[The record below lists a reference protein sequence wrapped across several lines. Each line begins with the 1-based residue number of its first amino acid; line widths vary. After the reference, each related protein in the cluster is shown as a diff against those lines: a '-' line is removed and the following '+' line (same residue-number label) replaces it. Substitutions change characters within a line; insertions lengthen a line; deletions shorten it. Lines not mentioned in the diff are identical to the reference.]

1 MKRIVLERLTLRNF
15 KGVKELV
22 LAVNGGDADVYGDNA
37 TGKTTVFDG
46 FVWLLF
52 GKDSQ
57 NKADFEI
64 KGLDGAGKVLQHKL
78 EHEVEGVFLIDGRRR
93 TFRRVFSEKWTKK
106 RGAATDAFEGHE
118 TNYFIDGVPVKKG
131 EYTAEVDS
139 LIKEDLFKLLTSPSY
154 FNEQLKKEDRR
165 KTLLEVCGD
174 LTDAEVIHGNK
185 ELASLPG
192 ILSGRD
198 LDSHKKVIS
207 SRCSVINKE
216 IKELPVRI
224 SEVQRQMPD
233 VAELDEELLK
243 EDIAILRSR
252 VESCEAELSRILSGG
267 EVAVQEKR
275 LREIEGEL
283 ISIKSRMHSDVLDK
297 LALKR
302 DEVNRMHIEVN
313 RYRREIEDKQQRIQH
328 NERLAAGRQQEA
340 DRLRTEFAELKGLVF
355 EHPEGHD
362 SHCSACG
369 QSLPEDQVKAAHD
382 KAEADFNRR
391 LAERKERINAS
402 GKAAVAEALKFEQE
416 IVRFQGDIENLKSAL
431 QLLQVELSA
440 AEAELT
446 DLRAGVKDPADDPA
460 YASKQ
465 AEAVAVQQQIRE
477 LKASSDDAA
486 AAVRK
491 SILFQRSEIAGMESD
506 LAKFDGIRRAEL
518 RVTELENQER
528 DLAAEYERLQHEL
541 FLCEEFTK
549 TKVSMLDA
557 KINSKFKLARFRL
570 FEEQINGGIKEVC
583 DTLYKGVPYDGG
595 LNNAAR
601 INVGLDIIN
610 TLGEHYG
617 FSAPIFI
624 DNAEGVTKLVKTEGQ
639 MIQLIVPPSFEKLP
653 DEVQAHLVSTHG
665 SEDNAKKNWIKRN
678 STLRVE
684 TAQQIQEA
692 I

>member
-1 MKRIVLERLTLRNF
+1 MKRIVLERLTLNNF
-15 KGVKELV
+15 KGIKNLV
-22 LAVNGGDADVYGDNA
+22 LASNGGDADVYGDNA
-37 TGKTTVFDG
+37 TGKTTMFDG

-64 KGLDGAGKVLQHKL
+64 KGLDGAGKVLQHRL

-93 TFRRVFSEKWTKK
+93 TFRRIFKEDWTKK
-106 RGAATDAFEGHE
+106 RGSVTDEFTGH
-118 TNYFIDGVPVKKG
+118 TTTYFLDGVPVKKG

-139 LIKEDLFKLLTSPSY
+139 IIKEDLFKLLTSPSY

-174 LTDAEVIHGNK
+174 LTEAEVIHGNK

-192 ILSGRD
+192 ILGDRN
-198 LDSHKKVIS
+198 LESHKKVIS
-207 SRCSVINKE
+207 SRCTVINKE

-233 VAELDEELLK
+233 VAELDDEELLK
-243 EDIAILRSR
+243 EDIAILRNR
-252 VESCEAELSRILSGG
+252 VESGDAELSRILSGG
-267 EVAVQEKR
+267 EVAVKEKR
-275 LREIEGEL
+275 LREIESEL
-283 ISIKSRMHSDVLDK
+283 IDIKSRMHSDVLDK

-302 DEVNRMHIEVN
+302 DEVNRIHIEVD
-313 RYRREIEDKQQRIQH
+313 RYRREIEDKQQRIQQ
-328 NERLAAGRQQEA
+328 NERSTVNRRQEA
-340 DRLRTEFAELKGLVF
+340 ERLRTEFAELKGLVF

-362 SHCSACG
+362 AHCSACG

-382 KAEADFNRR
+382 KAEADFNRK

-402 GKAAVAEALKFEQE
+402 GKAAVADAQKFEE
-416 IVRFQGDIENLKSAL
+416 DTAR
-431 QLLQVELSA
+431 LQVEIETLNSTLQVLQT
-440 AEAELT
+440 ELT
-446 DLRAGVKDPADDPA
+446 GADNELNELRMGVKDPTTDPD
-460 YASKQ
+460 YAKKQ
-465 AEAVAVQQQIRE
+465 AEATQVKQQIEVLRTSGE
-477 LKASSDDAA
+477 EAA
-486 AAVRK
+486 ATTRFVIRQ
-491 SILFQRSEIAGMESD
+491 QRAEIEEMERD
-506 LAKFDGIRRAEL
+506 LAKFDSVRRAQM
-518 RVTELENQER
+518 RVMELEKQER
-528 DLAAEYERLQHEL
+528 ELAAEYERLQHEL

-570 FEEQINGGIKEVC
+570 FEDQINGGIKEVC

-617 FSAPIFI
+617 FSAPIFV
-624 DNAEGVTKLVKTEGQ
+624 DNAEAVTRLIDTDAQVIRLV
-639 MIQLIVPPSFEKLP
+639 VS
-653 DEVQAHLVSTHG
+653 EV
-665 SEDNAKKNWIKRN
+665 DKK
-678 STLRVE
+678 LRVE
-684 TAQQIQEA
+684 TAAMQEA

>member
-22 LAVNGGDADVYGDNA
+22 LAVNGGDADVFGDNA
-37 TGKTTVFDG
+37 TGKTTVFDA

-93 TFRRVFSEKWTKK
+93 SFRRVYSEKWTKK
-106 RGAATDAFEGHE
+106 HGSATDAFEGHE
-118 TNYFIDGVPVKKG
+118 TTYFLDGVPVKKG

-139 LIKEDLFKLLTSPSY
+139 VIKEELFKLLTSPSY
-154 FNEQLKKEDRR
+154 FNEVLKKEDRR
-165 KTLLEVCGD
+165 KVLLEVCGD

-185 ELASLPG
+185 DLAPLPG
-192 ILSGRD
+192 ILGGRD
-198 LDSHKKVIS
+198 LESHKKVIT

-233 VAELDEELLK
+233 IAELDEELLK

-252 VESCEAELSRILSGG
+252 VEVGEAELTRILSGG
-267 EVAVQEKR
+267 EVAVKEKR
-275 LREIEGEL
+275 LREIEAEL
-283 ISIKSRMHSDVLDK
+283 ISIKGQLHSDVLDK
-297 LALKR
+297 VALKR
-302 DEVNRMHIEVN
+302 DAVNQMHIEVN
-313 RYRREIEDKQQRIQH
+313 RYRRDIEDKQQRIQQ
-328 NERLAAGRQQEA
+328 NERQAAGRRQEA
-340 DRLRTEFAELKGLVF
+340 DRLRAEFAELKGLTF
-355 EHPEGHD
+355 EPAGEHD
-362 SHCSACG
+362 AHCSACG

-391 LAERKERINAS
+391 LAEQKERINAS
-402 GKAAVAEALKFEQE
+402 GKAAVAAAQQYEQE
-416 IVRFQGDIENLKSAL
+416 NIRFHEEIENLKSAL
-431 QLLQVELSA
+431 ILLQSELTA
-440 AEAELT
+440 AEDELT
-446 DLRAGVKDPADDPA
+446 DLRAGVKDPAADPT

-465 AEAVAVQQQIRE
+465 AEAAAVQLQIRE
-477 LKASSDDAA
+477 LRASTDDSAA
-486 AAVRK
+486 AARTE
-491 SILFQRSEIAGMESD
+491 IRRLRSEIEEMERD
-506 LAKFDGIRRAEL
+506 LAKFEGVRRAQQ
-518 RVTELENQER
+518 RVEELENQER
-528 DLAAEYERLQHEL
+528 ELASEYERLQHEL

-570 FEEQINGGIKEVC
+570 FEDQINGGIKEVC

-617 FSAPIFI
+617 FSAPIFV
-624 DNAEGVTKLVKTEGQ
+624 DNAEAVTKLIGTDAQV
-639 MIQLIVPPSFEKLP
+639 IRLVVSEK
-653 DEVQAHLVSTHG
+653 D
-665 SEDNAKKNWIKRN
+665 KK
-678 STLRVE
+678 LRIE
-684 TAQQIQEA
+684 TAAIQEA

>member
-1 MKRIVLERLTLRNF
+1 MKRIVLERLTLNNF
-15 KGVKELV
+15 KGIKNLV
-22 LAVNGGDADVYGDNA
+22 LAANGGDADVYGDNA
-37 TGKTTVFDG
+37 TGKTTMFDG

-78 EHEVEGVFLIDGRRR
+78 EHEVEGVFIIDGRRR
-93 TFRRVFSEKWTKK
+93 TFRRVFKEDWTKK
-106 RGAATDAFEGHE
+106 RGSVTDEFTGH
-118 TNYFIDGVPVKKG
+118 TTTYFLDGVPVKKG

-139 LIKEDLFKLLTSPSY
+139 IIKEDLFKLLTSPSY

-192 ILSGRD
+192 ILGDRN
-198 LDSHKKVIS
+198 LESHKKVIS
-207 SRCSVINKE
+207 SRCTVINKE

-233 VAELDEELLK
+233 VAELDDEELLK
-243 EDIAILRSR
+243 EDIAILRNR
-252 VESCEAELSRILSGG
+252 VESGDAELSRILSGG
-267 EVAVQEKR
+267 EVAVKEKR
-275 LREIEGEL
+275 LREIESEL
-283 ISIKSRMHSDVLDK
+283 IDIKSRMHSDVLDK

-302 DEVNRMHIEVN
+302 DEVNRIHIEVN
-313 RYRREIEDKQQRIQH
+313 RYRREIEDKQQRIQQ
-328 NERLAAGRQQEA
+328 NERSTVNRRQEA
-340 DRLRTEFAELKGLVF
+340 ERLRTEFAELKGFVF

-362 SHCSACG
+362 AHCSVCG

-382 KAEADFNRR
+382 KAEADFNRK

-402 GKAAVAEALKFEQE
+402 GKAAVADAQKFEE
-416 IVRFQGDIENLKSAL
+416 DTAR
-431 QLLQVELSA
+431 LQVEIETLNSTLQVLQT
-440 AEAELT
+440 ELT
-446 DLRAGVKDPADDPA
+446 GADNELNELRMGVKDPTTDPE
-460 YASKQ
+460 YAKKQ
-465 AEAVAVQQQIRE
+465 AEAAEVQQQIRE
-477 LKASSDDAA
+477 LKSSSDDAA
-486 AAVRK
+486 ATVRK
-491 SILFQRSEIAGMESD
+491 SLLFQRSEIAGMESD
-506 LAKFDGIRRAEL
+506 LAKFDGVRRAQQ
-518 RVTELENQER
+518 RVAELEDQER
-528 DLAAEYERLQHEL
+528 ELAAEYERLQHEL

-617 FSAPIFI
+617 FSAPIFV
-624 DNAEGVTKLVKTEGQ
+624 DNAEAVTRLIDTDAQVIRLVVSEVDKKLR
-639 MIQLIVPPSFEKLP
+639 I
-653 DEVQAHLVSTHG
+653 
-665 SEDNAKKNWIKRN
+665 
-678 STLRVE
+678 E
-684 TAQQIQEA
+684 TAATQEA

>member
-22 LAVNGGDADVYGDNA
+22 LAVNGGDADVLGDNA

-64 KGLDGAGKVLQHKL
+64 KGLDSTGKVLQHKL

-93 TFRRVFSEKWTKK
+93 SFRRVYSEKWTKK
-106 RGAATDAFEGHE
+106 RGSATDAFEGHE
-118 TNYFIDGVPVKKG
+118 TTYFLDGVPVKKG

-139 LIKEDLFKLLTSPSY
+139 VIKEELFKLLTSPSY
-154 FNEQLKKEDRR
+154 FNEVLKKEDRR
-165 KTLLEVCGD
+165 KVLLEVCGD

-185 ELASLPG
+185 ELAPLPG
-192 ILSGRD
+192 ILGGRD
-198 LDSHKKVIS
+198 LDSHKKVIT
-207 SRCSVINKE
+207 SRCTVINKE

-233 VAELDEELLK
+233 IAELDEELLK
-243 EDIAILRSR
+243 EDIAILRNR
-252 VESCEAELSRILSGG
+252 VEAGEAELTRILSGG
-267 EVAVQEKR
+267 EVAVKEKR

-283 ISIKSRMHSDVLDK
+283 ISIKGQLQSDVLDK
-297 LALKR
+297 VALKR
-302 DEVNRMHIEVN
+302 DAVNQMHIEIN
-313 RYRREIEDKQQRIQH
+313 RYRRDIEDKQQRIQQ
-328 NERLAAGRQQEA
+328 NERQAAGRRQEA
-340 DRLRTEFAELKGLVF
+340 DRLRAEFAELKSLTF
-355 EHPEGHD
+355 EPAGEHD
-362 SHCSACG
+362 AHCSACG

-391 LAERKERINAS
+391 LAEQKERINAS
-402 GKAAVAEALKFEQE
+402 GKAAVAAAQQYEHEN
-416 IVRFQGDIENLKSAL
+416 IRFHEEIENLKSAL
-431 QLLQVELSA
+431 TLLQSELTA
-440 AEAELT
+440 AEDELT
-446 DLRAGVKDPADDPA
+446 DLRAGVKDPAADPN

-465 AEAVAVQQQIRE
+465 AEAATVQQQIRV
-477 LKASSDDAA
+477 LKASSDDSAA
-486 AAVRK
+486 AARAD
-491 SILFQRSEIAGMESD
+491 IRRLRSEIEEMERD
-506 LAKFDGIRRAEL
+506 LAKFEGVRRAQQ
-518 RVTELENQER
+518 RVKELEDQER
-528 DLAAEYERLQHEL
+528 ELAAEYERLQHEL

-570 FEEQINGGIKEVC
+570 FEDQINGGIKEVC

-617 FSAPIFI
+617 FSAPIFV
-624 DNAEGVTKLVKTEGQ
+624 DNAEAVTKLIGTDAQV
-639 MIQLIVPPSFEKLP
+639 IRLVVSEK
-653 DEVQAHLVSTHG
+653 D
-665 SEDNAKKNWIKRN
+665 KK
-678 STLRVE
+678 LRIE
-684 TAQQIQEA
+684 TAAIQEA

>member
-1 MKRIVLERLTLRNF
+1 MSRIDLERLTLRNF
-15 KGVKELV
+15 KGIREFV

-37 TGKTTVFDG
+37 TGKTTIFDG
-46 FVWLLF
+46 FTWLFF

-57 NKADFEI
+57 NKTDFEI

-106 RGAATDAFEGHE
+106 RGSATDAFEGHE
-118 TNYFIDGVPVKKG
+118 TNYFLDGVPVKKG

-165 KTLLEVCGD
+165 KVLLEVCGD

-185 ELASLPG
+185 ELAPLPG
-192 ILSGRD
+192 ILGGRD

-207 SRCSVINKE
+207 SRCTVINRE

-252 VESCEAELSRILSGG
+252 VETGEAELTRILSGG
-267 EVAVQEKR
+267 EVAVKEKR

-283 ISIKSRMHSDVLDK
+283 ISIKGQLQSDALDK
-297 LALKR
+297 VAVKR
-302 DEVNRMHIEVN
+302 DAVNQMHIEVN
-313 RYRREIEDKQQRIQH
+313 RYRRDIEDKQQRIQN
-328 NERLAAGRQQEA
+328 NERLAAGRRQEA
-340 DRLRTEFAELKGLVF
+340 NRLRAEFSELKGIVF
-355 EHPEGHD
+355 EHPEGHEAN
-362 SHCSACG
+362 CPACG

-391 LAERKERINAS
+391 LAECKERINAS
-402 GKAAVAEALKFEQE
+402 GKAAVAEAQKFEQE
-416 IVRFQGDIENLKSAL
+416 IVRLNGEIESLKNAL
-431 QLLQVELSA
+431 QLLQTEMTD

-446 DLRAGVKDPADDPA
+446 DLRSGVKDPATNPG

-465 AEAVAVQQQIRE
+465 AEAATVQQQIND

-486 AAVRK
+486 TAVRQ
-491 SILFQRSEIAGMESD
+491 SILLQRSEIAGMESD
-506 LAKFDGIRRAEL
+506 LAKFDGVRRAQQ

-528 DLAAEYERLQHEL
+528 ELAAEYERLQHEL

-570 FEEQINGGIKEVC
+570 FEDQINGGIKEVC
-583 DTLYKGVPYDGG
+583 DTLYKGVPYDSG

-617 FSAPIFI
+617 FSAPIFV
-624 DNAEGVTKLVKTEGQ
+624 DNAEAVTKLIGTDAQVIRLVVSEADK
-639 MIQLIVPPSFEKLP
+639 KLR
-653 DEVQAHLVSTHG
+653 
-665 SEDNAKKNWIKRN
+665 I
-678 STLRVE
+678 E
-684 TAQQIQEA
+684 TAAIQEA

>member
-1 MKRIVLERLTLRNF
+1 MKRINLERLTLRNF
-15 KGVKELV
+15 KGIKELV
-22 LAVNGGDADVYGDNA
+22 LAINGGDADVYGDNA

-64 KGLDGAGKVLQHKL
+64 KGLDGAGKVLRHKL

-106 RGAATDAFEGHE
+106 RGSATDAFEGHE
-118 TNYFIDGVPVKKG
+118 TNYFLDGVPVKKG

-139 LIKEDLFKLLTSPSY
+139 LIKEELFKLLTSPSY
-154 FNEQLKKEDRR
+154 FNEQMKKEDRR

-185 ELASLPG
+185 KLAPLPG
-192 ILSGRD
+192 ILNGRD

-207 SRCSVINKE
+207 SRCAVINRE

-233 VAELDEELLK
+233 VSELDEDSLK
-243 EDIAILRSR
+243 EDMAVLRNR
-252 VESCEAELSRILSGG
+252 VVSGEAELSRILSGG
-267 EVAVQEKR
+267 EVAVKEKR

-283 ISIKSRMHSDVLDK
+283 IAIKSRMQSDVLDK
-297 LALKR
+297 VALKR
-302 DEVNRMHIEVN
+302 DAVNQMHMEVNK
-313 RYRREIEDKQQRIQH
+313 YRRDIEDKQQRIQN
-328 NERLAAGRQQEA
+328 NERLAAGRRQEA
-340 DRLRTEFAELKGLVF
+340 ERLRAEFAELKGLTF
-355 EHPEGHD
+355 EPAGDHD
-362 SHCSACG
+362 AHCSACG

-382 KAEADFNRR
+382 KAEVFFNRR

-402 GKAAVAEALKFEQE
+402 GKAAVAEAQKFEQE
-416 IVRFQGDIENLKSAL
+416 IVRFSGEVESLKSAL
-431 QLLQVELSA
+431 QLLQAELTD

-446 DLRAGVKDPADDPA
+446 DLRAGVKDPAADPD
-460 YASKQ
+460 YANKQ
-465 AEAVAVQQQIRE
+465 AEAATVQQQISD
-477 LKASSDDAA
+477 LKASSNDAA
-486 AAVRK
+486 AAVR
-491 SILFQRSEIAGMESD
+491 SDIRQQRSEIEEMERD
-506 LAKFDGIRRAEL
+506 LAKFDGVRRAQL

-528 DLAAEYERLQHEL
+528 ELAGEYERLQHEL

-570 FEEQINGGIKEVC
+570 FEDQINGGIKEVC

-617 FSAPIFI
+617 FSAPIFV
-624 DNAEGVTKLVKTEGQ
+624 DNAEAVTKLIGTDAQVIRLVVSEADK
-639 MIQLIVPPSFEKLP
+639 KLR
-653 DEVQAHLVSTHG
+653 
-665 SEDNAKKNWIKRN
+665 I
-678 STLRVE
+678 E
-684 TAQQIQEA
+684 TAAIQEA

>member
-15 KGVKELV
+15 KGIKELV
-22 LAVNGGDADVYGDNA
+22 LAANGGDADVYGDNA
-37 TGKTTVFDG
+37 TGKTTMFDG

-93 TFRRVFSEKWTKK
+93 TFRRVFTEKWTKK
-106 RGAATDAFEGHE
+106 RGSATDAFEGHE

-139 LIKEDLFKLLTSPSY
+139 IIKEDLFKLLTSPSY
-154 FNEQLKKEDRR
+154 FNEQLKKEERR

-174 LTDAEVIHGNK
+174 LTEAEVIHGNK

-192 ILSGRD
+192 ILGDRD
-198 LDSHKKVIS
+198 LESHKKIIS
-207 SRCSVINKE
+207 SRCAVINKQ

-233 VAELDEELLK
+233 VVELDEELLK
-243 EDIAILRSR
+243 EDIAMLRRR
-252 VESCEAELSRILSGG
+252 VESSEAELSRILSGG

-275 LREIEGEL
+275 LREIEGVL
-283 ISIKSRMHSDVLDK
+283 IDFKSRMQSNVLDK

-302 DEVNRMHIEVN
+302 DEVNRMHNELDK
-313 RYRREIEDKQQRIQH
+313 YRRTVEDKEQRIKQ
-328 NERLAAGRQQEA
+328 NERLVADRLQEA
-340 DRLRTEFAELKGLVF
+340 DRLRTVFAELKSLTF
-355 EHPEGHD
+355 EHPEDHD
-362 SHCSACG
+362 ANCPACG
-369 QSLPEDQVKAAHD
+369 QSLPEDQIKAAHD
-382 KAEADFNRR
+382 KAEAEFNRR
-391 LAERKERINAS
+391 LAERKERINNS
-402 GKAAVAEALKFEQE
+402 GKAAVAEAQKFEQE
-416 IVRFQGDIENLKSAL
+416 IIRLREEIEGLNSTLKTLQAAVASADD
-431 QLLQVELSA
+431 QLTV
-440 AEAELT
+440 
-446 DLRAGVKDPADDPA
+446 LRTGVKDPATDPE
-460 YASKQ
+460 YAKKQ
-465 AEAVAVQQQIRE
+465 AEATQVKQQIEVLRTSGE
-477 LKASSDDAA
+477 EAA
-486 AAVRK
+486 ATT
-491 SILFQRSEIAGMESD
+491 RSEIRRQRAEIEEMERD
-506 LAKFDGIRRAEL
+506 LAKFDGLHRAQL

-528 DLAAEYERLQHEL
+528 ELAAEYERLQHEL
-541 FLCEEFTK
+541 FLSEEFTK

-570 FEEQINGGIKEVC
+570 FEDQINGGIKEVC

-617 FSAPIFI
+617 FSAPIFV
-624 DNAEGVTKLVKTEGQ
+624 DNAEAVTKLIDTDAQV
-639 MIQLIVPPSFEKLP
+639 IR
-653 DEVQAHLVSTHG
+653 LVV
-665 SEDNAKKNWIKRN
+665 SEADKR
-678 STLRVE
+678 LRIE
-684 TAQQIQEA
+684 TAAIQEA

>member
-1 MKRIVLERLTLRNF
+1 MKRINLERLTLRNF
-15 KGVKELV
+15 KGIKELV

-37 TGKTTVFDG
+37 TGKTTIFDG

-93 TFRRVFSEKWTKK
+93 TFRRVFTEDWTKK
-106 RGAATDAFEGHE
+106 RGSATEEFTGH
-118 TNYFIDGVPVKKG
+118 TTSYFIDGVPVKKG
-131 EYTAEVDS
+131 VYSTEVDS
-139 LIKEDLFKLLTSPSY
+139 LIKEELFKLLTSPSY

-174 LTDAEVIHGNK
+174 LTDAEVIHENK
-185 ELASLPG
+185 LLAPLPG
-192 ILSGRD
+192 ILSDRD

-207 SRCSVINKE
+207 SRCTVINKE

-233 VAELDEELLK
+233 VKELDEELLK
-243 EDIAILRSR
+243 EDITMFRLR
-252 VESCEAELSRILSGG
+252 VESSEAELSRILSGG
-267 EVAVQEKR
+267 EVAVKEKR

-283 ISIKSRMHSDVLDK
+283 IAIKSRMQSDVLDK
-297 LALKR
+297 VAIKR
-302 DEVNRMHIEVN
+302 DAVNQMHMEVN
-313 RYRREIEDKQQRIQH
+313 RYRRDIEDKQQRIQN
-328 NERLAAGRQQEA
+328 NERLAAGRRQEA
-340 DRLRTEFAELKGLVF
+340 DRLRAEFAELKGLTF
-355 EHPEGHD
+355 EPAGDHD
-362 SHCSACG
+362 AHCSACG

-382 KAEADFNRR
+382 KAQADFNRR

-402 GKAAVAEALKFEQE
+402 GKAAVTEAQKFEQE
-416 IVRFQGDIENLKSAL
+416 AKQLQIDIE
-431 QLLQVELSA
+431 ELSKTLA
-440 AEAELT
+440 AVQTEITMAEAELVE
-446 DLRAGVKDPADDPA
+446 LRAGVKDPAADPD
-460 YASKQ
+460 YASKH
-465 AEAVAVQQQIRE
+465 AEAATVQQQIRD
-477 LKASSDDAA
+477 LKASSDETAA
-486 AAVRK
+486 SVRND
-491 SILFQRSEIAGMESD
+491 IRQQRSEIEEMERD
-506 LAKFDGIRRAEL
+506 LAKFDGVRRAQL

-528 DLAAEYERLQHEL
+528 ELAAEYERLQHEL

-570 FEEQINGGIKEVC
+570 FEDQINGGIKEVC

-617 FSAPIFI
+617 FSAPIFV
-624 DNAEGVTKLVKTEGQ
+624 DNAEAVTKLIGTDAQVIRLVVSEADK
-639 MIQLIVPPSFEKLP
+639 KLR
-653 DEVQAHLVSTHG
+653 
-665 SEDNAKKNWIKRN
+665 I
-678 STLRVE
+678 E
-684 TAQQIQEA
+684 TAAIQEA

>member
-15 KGVKELV
+15 KGIKELV
-22 LAVNGGDADVYGDNA
+22 LAANGGDADVFGDNA
-37 TGKTTVFDG
+37 TGKTTMFDG

-64 KGLDGAGKVLQHKL
+64 KGLDSVGKVLQHKL

-118 TNYFIDGVPVKKG
+118 TSYYIDGVPVKKG
-131 EYTAEVDS
+131 EYTSEVDS
-139 LIKEDLFKLLTSPSY
+139 LIKEELFKLLTSPSY
-154 FNEQLKKEDRR
+154 FNEQLKKEERR
-165 KTLLEVCGD
+165 KVLLEVCGD

-185 ELASLPG
+185 ELASLPS
-192 ILSGRD
+192 ILGDRD
-198 LDSHKKVIS
+198 LESHKKVIS
-207 SRCSVINKE
+207 ARCAVINKE

-243 EDIAILRSR
+243 EDIAILRNR
-252 VESCEAELSRILSGG
+252 VESSEAELSRILSGG
-267 EVAVQEKR
+267 EVAVKEKR

-283 ISIKSRMHSDVLDK
+283 ISIKSRMQSDVLDQV
-297 LALKR
+297 ALKR
-302 DEVNRMHIEVN
+302 DEVNRMHMEVN
-313 RYRREIEDKQQRIQH
+313 RYRREIEDKQQRIQQ
-328 NERLAAGRQQEA
+328 NERQAATRRQEA
-340 DRLRTEFAELKGLVF
+340 DRLRSEFTELKGLVF

-391 LAERKERINAS
+391 LAERKERINTS
-402 GKAAVAEALKFEQE
+402 GKAAVAEAQMYEQE
-416 IVRFQGDIENLKSAL
+416 IVRLQGEIEGLKSAM
-431 QLLQVELSA
+431 QLLQTDLTD

-446 DLRAGVKDPADDPA
+446 ELRAGVKDPAADPD

-465 AEAVAVQQQIRE
+465 AEAATVQQQIRE
-477 LKASSDDAA
+477 LKASSDEAA
-486 AAVRK
+486 AAVRQ
-491 SILFQRSEIAGMESD
+491 SILFQRSEIAGMERD
-506 LAKFDGIRRAEL
+506 LAKFDSIRRAEE
-518 RVTELENQER
+518 RVNELENQER
-528 DLAAEYERLQHEL
+528 ELAAEYERLQHEL

-570 FEEQINGGIKEVC
+570 FEDQINGGIKEVC
-583 DTLYKGVPYDGG
+583 DTLYKGVPYEGG
-595 LNNAAR
+595 LNNAAK

-617 FSAPIFI
+617 FSAPIFV
-624 DNAEGVTKLVKTEGQ
+624 DNAEAVTKLIGTDAQV
-639 MIQLIVPPSFEKLP
+639 IRLVVSEK
-653 DEVQAHLVSTHG
+653 D
-665 SEDNAKKNWIKRN
+665 KK
-678 STLRVE
+678 LRIE
-684 TAQQIQEA
+684 TAAIQEA

>member
-15 KGVKELV
+15 KGIKELV
-22 LAVNGGDADVYGDNA
+22 LAANGGDADVYGDNA
-37 TGKTTVFDG
+37 TGKTTMFDG

-106 RGAATDAFEGHE
+106 RGSATDAFEGHE
-118 TNYFIDGVPVKKG
+118 TNYFLDGVPVKKG
-131 EYTAEVDS
+131 EYTAEVDFI
-139 LIKEDLFKLLTSPSY
+139 IKEDLFKLLTSPSY
-154 FNEQLKKEDRR
+154 FNEQLKKEERR

-192 ILSGRD
+192 ILGDHD
-198 LDSHKKVIS
+198 LESHKKVIS
-207 SRCSVINKE
+207 SRCTVINKE

-243 EDIAILRSR
+243 EDIAILRNR
-252 VESCEAELSRILSGG
+252 VESGEAELSRILSGG
-267 EVAVQEKR
+267 EVAVKEKR

-283 ISIKSRMHSDVLDK
+283 IDIKSRMQSNVLDK

-302 DEVNRMHIEVN
+302 DEVNRMHNELDK
-313 RYRREIEDKQQRIQH
+313 YRRTVEDKEQRIKQ
-328 NERLAAGRQQEA
+328 NERLVTDRRQEA
-340 DRLRTEFAELKGLVF
+340 DRLRTEFAELKSLTF
-355 EHPEGHD
+355 EYPEGHD
-362 SHCSACG
+362 SNCPACG
-369 QSLPEDQVKAAHD
+369 QSLPEDQIKAAHD
-382 KAEADFNRR
+382 KAEAEFNRR
-391 LAERKERINAS
+391 LAERKERINNS
-402 GKAAVAEALKFEQE
+402 GKAAVAEAQKFEQE
-416 IVRFQGDIENLKSAL
+416 IIRLREEIEGLTSTLQTLQAEVASADE
-431 QLLQVELSA
+431 QLTV
-440 AEAELT
+440 
-446 DLRAGVKDPADDPA
+446 LRTGVKDPATDPE
-460 YASKQ
+460 YAKKQ
-465 AEAVAVQQQIRE
+465 TEAAQVKQQIEVLRTSGE
-477 LKASSDDAA
+477 DAA
-486 AAVRK
+486 ATT
-491 SILFQRSEIAGMESD
+491 RSEIRQQRAEIEEMERD
-506 LAKFDGIRRAEL
+506 LAKFDGVRRAQM
-518 RVTELENQER
+518 RVVELEKQER
-528 DLAAEYERLQHEL
+528 ELAAEYERLQHEL

-570 FEEQINGGIKEVC
+570 FEDQINGGIKEVC

-610 TLGEHYG
+610 TLGAHYG
-617 FSAPIFI
+617 FSAPIFV
-624 DNAEGVTKLVKTEGQ
+624 DNAEAVTRLIDTDAQVIRLVVSEKDKKLR
-639 MIQLIVPPSFEKLP
+639 I
-653 DEVQAHLVSTHG
+653 
-665 SEDNAKKNWIKRN
+665 
-678 STLRVE
+678 E
-684 TAQQIQEA
+684 TAAIQEA